1 MYKIHP
7 KISTPPS
14 ILPMK
19 LIFKRAVPATSFVK
33 NRRKY
38 DFSGLK
44 WSPAFHHHF
53 TSIYTHNYRL
63 NVNRRLWRVFQEF
76 PELLPEMK

>member
-1 MYKIHP
+1 MYKINP
-7 KISTPPS
+7 KITLLPS
-14 ILPMK
+14 SLHMK

-44 WSPAFHHHF
+44 WSPAYHLHC
-53 TSIYTHNYRL
+53 TSIYTHRHRL
-63 NVNRRLWRVFQEF
+63 NVNRRLWRVFRDF
-76 PELLPEMK
+76 PELHPDNL